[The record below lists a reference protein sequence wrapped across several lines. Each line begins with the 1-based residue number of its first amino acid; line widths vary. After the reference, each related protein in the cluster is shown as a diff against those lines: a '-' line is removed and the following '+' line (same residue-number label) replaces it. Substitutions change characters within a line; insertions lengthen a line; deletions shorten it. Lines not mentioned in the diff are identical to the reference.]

1 MSFLSFLDKMLK
13 KGAHKLG
20 ARFLEAQLAYVFGCQ
35 QPQGGFAG
43 REGEADLY
51 YTDYGVRLL
60 DMLSFTSW
68 ESTVFSSLQRVKQFL
83 HNASAPQDFVDVFCL
98 LNIRRLLAQHN
109 IYMAI
114 DEQACRQ
121 TIISRRCYENGY
133 IYSPAS
139 PQIAYATFLAALCL
153 ELLGEAMPAPHKA
166 LAAVEALQQPDGG
179 FAQAPGQPSQTNST
193 AAAIS
198 FMLMQNALCADKYEK
213 AQRYL
218 ISQQSLAGGF
228 CAHQGAQPEL
238 LSTFTASTTLF
249 ILGGLE
255 FVNLSAMAQFV
266 RACAHSS
273 GGFGAYPEDPGT
285 DVEYT
290 YYGVGT
296 LALLQLY
303 CDNRGA

>member
-1 MSFLSFLDKMLK
+1 MAFWDRMLK
-13 KGAHKLG
+13 SGAQKLS
-20 ARFLEAQLAYVFGCQ
+20 ARFVEAQLAYVSGCQ
-35 QPQGGFAG
+35 HPQGGFAG
-43 REGEADLY
+43 REGDVDLY
-51 YTDYGVRLL
+51 YTDFGVRLL
-60 DMLSFTSW
+60 DMLSFLSG
-68 ESTVFSSLQRVKQFL
+68 ESSVFSSLQRVKQFL
-83 HNASAPQDFVDVFCL
+83 QNVPAPHDLVDVFCL

-114 DEQACRQ
+114 NEQACRQ
-121 TIISRRCYENGY
+121 TIVSRRCSENGY
-133 IYSPAS
+133 FYSPAS

-153 ELLGEAMPAPHKA
+153 EMLGEAMPAPHRA
-166 LAAVEALQQPDGG
+166 IAAIEALQQPDGG

-198 FMLMQNALCADKYEK
+198 FLFMQNALHADKAEK
-213 AQRYL
+213 AQRYF
-218 ISQQSLAGGF
+218 ISQQSLVGGF
-228 CAHQGAQPEL
+228 CAHQGAKPEL

-255 FVNLSAMAQFV
+255 LVNLSAMARFV

-273 GGFGAYPEDPGT
+273 GGFGAYPEDFGT

-290 YYGVGT
+290 YYGLGT